1 MTARLR
7 ELKAAVEATR
17 PPGASVPP
25 PWLEALERRDDAIV
39 QEGVE
44 TNPLVPPPH
53 EGKTPKR
60 GRPKQTP
67 PHEGKTPKR
76 GRPKQTPPRNLLC
89 RLRDFKSQVLAF
101 MYDVAVAFDNNQA
114 ERDIRM
120 VQVKR
125 TVSGGFRTLEGA
137 QHFGRLRGYISTA
150 RKHAKNVFEALGDAL
165 DGQPFMP
172 SPTSSTVR
180 FRQNNGGFS

>member
-44 TNPLVPPPH
+44 TNPLVP
-53 EGKTPKR
+53 
-60 GRPKQTP
+60 P